1 MDVINALMSRRG
13 YKVQGCM
20 EDLESEGEEEEE
32 VPSWLY
38 EEEDP
43 ASYFMPINT
52 LRLTDPRTVVRV

>member
-1 MDVINALMSRRG
+1 
-13 YKVQGCM
+13 M
-20 EDLESEGEEEEE
+20 EDLEGEGKEEEEVEE

-43 ASYFMPINT
+43 ASYFMPVNT